1 MTHAESIKDIY
12 NGLVQKYQFDQFT
25 LTENQTPIHTRFF
38 LSEKRRESATNKLDA
53 LANMAHDLGEP
64 ELAGFIL
71 NAAGELGTDGLF
83 PTPM

>member
-1 MTHAESIKDIY
+1 MKHADAIKDIY
-12 NGLVQKYQFDQFT
+12 NGLVQKYHFDQFS
-25 LTENQTPIHTRFF
+25 LSENQTPIHTHFF

-71 NAAGELGTDGLF
+71 NAAGELGSDGAF
-83 PTPM
+83 PTPI